1 MWAVISVAHGSS
13 GWVTVERE
21 SPPEP
26 ELPVIF
32 CPIRRRV
39 LTCMVKPQAPGPMN
53 TDLPRHPGPGVLPE
67 TLREGR
73 LVLCEE
79 VARDGAQGKTLL
91 LGPQRVDLLR
101 RTADVLGE
109 HADECLVSMVG
120 FPAIGPG
127 EVDCV
132 RHCLEALDVGYQQVV
147 CRTIERDLLQCI
159 ELMRDAHA
167 GRVLFVVPA
176 SRPLASAMLHATPEE
191 ALEEA
196 VRLLRLGIEEAAGE
210 VSIDVCLADIGRAE
224 PKAVAEAANRLTRE
238 GAEVIMMA
246 DTVGRLHPLG
256 HRDRLT
262 RITRRLEREVCV
274 HAHFHNDLGLA
285 LGLNLQA
292 LELGHRMF
300 GTSWLGLGERSG
312 LGNTEELLGVLAT
325 ATDGQLKDL
334 GTDRDR
340 LGISGWRPER
350 IVETARAA
358 ASVLDMPRR
367 VTDPFVGTGVNSIS
381 TGTPFVA
388 PAAFQPYDAEGV
400 LGVPRRVE
408 LTHLASTRVVVEVA
422 RRLGVELTREAAAT
436 VRDRIKAQAYAS
448 GSARVDLG
456 RVLPRA
462 AGGPQLIPEDQQ
474 PTAGPPDEQGPPAH
488 PGELRPLAR
497 QVTQAQPGELPEAP
511 MQRQARA

>member
-1 MWAVISVAHGSS
+1 
-13 GWVTVERE
+13 
-21 SPPEP
+21 
-26 ELPVIF
+26 
-32 CPIRRRV
+32 
-39 LTCMVKPQAPGPMN
+39 MN
-53 TDLPRHPGPGVLPE
+53 TTLSRHPGPGVLPE
-67 TLREGR
+67 TLRDGR

-79 VARDGAQGKTLL
+79 VARDGAQAKTLL
-91 LGPQRVDLLR
+91 LGPQRVDLFR
-101 RTADVLGE
+101 RTAEVMGE
-109 HADECLVSMVG
+109 YADECLVSMVG

-132 RHCLEALDVGYQQVV
+132 RQCLEALDVGYQQVV

-196 VRLLRLGIEEAAGE
+196 VRLLRLGLEEAAGE

-224 PKAVAEAANRLTRE
+224 PDAVADAANRLTRE

-246 DTVGRLHPLG
+246 DTIGRLHPLG

-262 RITRRLEREVCV
+262 RITRRLEPEVCV

-325 ATDGQLKDL
+325 ATDGQLEDL

-388 PAAFQPYDAEGV
+388 PDAFQPYDAEGV
-400 LGVPRRVE
+400 LEVPRRVE
-408 LTHLASTRVVVEVA
+408 LTHLASTRVVEEVA
-422 RRLGVELTREAAAT
+422 RGLGVKLSREAAAT
-436 VRDRIKAQAYAS
+436 IRDMIKAEAYAS
-448 GSARVDLG
+448 GSARFDLE
-456 RVLPRA
+456 RVLLRA
-462 AGGPQLIPEDQQ
+462 EAKAQSTQDSQQ
-474 PTAGPPDEQGPPAH
+474 ARPDHWVEQELQAQEGKPANQ
-488 PGELRPLAR
+488 AR
-497 QVTQAQPGELPEAP
+497 RVLQAQPCKRPEA
-511 MQRQARA
+511 MGSRQARA

>member
-1 MWAVISVAHGSS
+1 
-13 GWVTVERE
+13 
-21 SPPEP
+21 
-26 ELPVIF
+26 
-32 CPIRRRV
+32 
-39 LTCMVKPQAPGPMN
+39 MN
-53 TDLPRHPGPGVLPE
+53 TAPSRLPGPGALPE

-91 LGPQRVDLLR
+91 LGPERVDLLR
-101 RTADVLGE
+101 RTADVMGE
-109 HADECLVSMVG
+109 HADECLVAMVG

-132 RHCLEALDVGYQQVV
+132 RRCLEALDVGYQQVV
-147 CRTIERDLLQCI
+147 CRTIEQDLLECV

-176 SRPLASAMLHATPEE
+176 SAPLASAMMHTTPAA

-196 VRLLRLGIEEAAGE
+196 VRLLRLGLERSAGQ

-224 PKAVAEAANRLTRE
+224 PEAVADAANRLTRE
-238 GAEVIMMA
+238 GAEVIMLA

-262 RITRRLEREVCV
+262 RITRRLEPEVCI

-312 LGNTEELLGVLAT
+312 LGHTEELLGVLAT
-325 ATDGQLKDL
+325 ATDRQLSDL

-340 LGISGWRPER
+340 LGVSGWRPER
-350 IVETARAA
+350 IAETARAA
-358 ASVLDMPRR
+358 AAALDMPRR

-388 PAAFQPYDAEGV
+388 PEVFQPYDAEGL

-408 LTHLASTRVVVEVA
+408 LTHLASTRVVEEVA
-422 RRLGVELTREAAAT
+422 RGLGVELTREAAARL
-436 VRDRIKAQAYAS
+436 RDLVKAEAYAS
-448 GSARVDLG
+448 GSARVGL
-456 RVLPRA
+456 
-462 AGGPQLIPEDQQ
+462 DQV
-474 PTAGPPDEQGPPAH
+474 
-488 PGELRPLAR
+488 LAR
-497 QVTQAQPGELPEAP
+497 EDEVPGSPLETGDDQREMQGQRTASDELAPQARPVLRAQPGARPQAARS
-511 MQRQARA
+511 RQARA

>member
-1 MWAVISVAHGSS
+1 
-13 GWVTVERE
+13 
-21 SPPEP
+21 
-26 ELPVIF
+26 
-32 CPIRRRV
+32 
-39 LTCMVKPQAPGPMN
+39 MN
-53 TDLPRHPGPGVLPE
+53 TTLSRHPGPGVLPE
-67 TLREGR
+67 TLRDGR

-79 VARDGAQGKTLL
+79 VARDGAQAKTLL
-91 LGPQRVDLLR
+91 LGPQRVDLFR
-101 RTADVLGE
+101 RTAEVMGE
-109 HADECLVSMVG
+109 YADECLVSMVG

-132 RHCLEALDVGYQQVV
+132 RQCLEALDVGYQQVV

-196 VRLLRLGIEEAAGE
+196 VRLLRLGLEEAAGE

-224 PKAVAEAANRLTRE
+224 PDAVADAANRLTRE

-246 DTVGRLHPLG
+246 DTIGRLHPLG

-262 RITRRLEREVCV
+262 RITRRLEPEVCV

-325 ATDGQLKDL
+325 ATDGQLEDL

-388 PAAFQPYDAEGV
+388 PDAFQPYDAEGV
-400 LGVPRRVE
+400 LEVPRRVE
-408 LTHLASTRVVVEVA
+408 LTHLASTRVVEEVA
-422 RRLGVELTREAAAT
+422 RGLGVKLSREAAAT
-436 VRDRIKAQAYAS
+436 IRDMIKAEAYAS
-448 GSARVDLG
+448 GSARFDLE
-456 RVLPRA
+456 RVLLRA
-462 AGGPQLIPEDQQ
+462 EAKAQSTQDSQQ
-474 PTAGPPDEQGPPAH
+474 ARPDHWVEQ
-488 PGELRPLAR
+488 ELQAQELQAQEGKPSAQAR
-497 QVTQAQPGELPEAP
+497 RVLQAQPCKRPEAMGP
-511 MQRQARA
+511 RQARA

>member
-1 MWAVISVAHGSS
+1 
-13 GWVTVERE
+13 
-21 SPPEP
+21 
-26 ELPVIF
+26 
-32 CPIRRRV
+32 
-39 LTCMVKPQAPGPMN
+39 MN
-53 TDLPRHPGPGVLPE
+53 TTLSRHPGPGVLPE
-67 TLREGR
+67 TLRDGR

-79 VARDGAQGKTLL
+79 VARDGAQAKTLL
-91 LGPQRVDLLR
+91 LGPQRVDLFR
-101 RTADVLGE
+101 RTAEVMGE
-109 HADECLVSMVG
+109 YADECLVSMVG

-132 RHCLEALDVGYQQVV
+132 RQCLEALDVGYQQVV

-196 VRLLRLGIEEAAGE
+196 VRLLRLGLEEAAGE

-224 PKAVAEAANRLTRE
+224 PDAVADAANRLTRE

-246 DTVGRLHPLG
+246 DTIGRLHPLG

-262 RITRRLEREVCV
+262 RITRRLEPEVCV

-325 ATDGQLKDL
+325 ATDGQLEDL

-388 PAAFQPYDAEGV
+388 PDAFQPYDAEGV
-400 LGVPRRVE
+400 LDVPRRVE
-408 LTHLASTRVVVEVA
+408 LTHLASTRVVEEVA
-422 RRLGVELTREAAAT
+422 RGLGVELSREAAAT
-436 VRDRIKAQAYAS
+436 IRDMIKAEAYAS
-448 GSARVDLG
+448 GSARFDLE
-456 RVLPRA
+456 RVLLRA
-462 AGGPQLIPEDQQ
+462 EAKAQSTQDSQQ
-474 PTAGPPDEQGPPAH
+474 ARPDHWVEQ
-488 PGELRPLAR
+488 ELQAQEGKPSAQAR
-497 QVTQAQPGELPEAP
+497 RVLQAQPCKRPEA
-511 MQRQARA
+511 MGSRQARA

>member
-101 RTADVLGE
+101 RTAEVMGE

-262 RITRRLEREVCV
+262 RITRRLERDVCV

-436 VRDRIKAQAYAS
+436 VRDRIKAEAYAS

-488 PGELRPLAR
+488 PGELRPLAK
-497 QVTQAQPGELPEAP
+497 QVTQAQPGGLPEAP

>member
-1 MWAVISVAHGSS
+1 
-13 GWVTVERE
+13 
-21 SPPEP
+21 
-26 ELPVIF
+26 
-32 CPIRRRV
+32 
-39 LTCMVKPQAPGPMN
+39 MN
-53 TDLPRHPGPGVLPE
+53 TSRTRLPGPGVLPR
-67 TLREGR
+67 TIRDGR

-91 LGPQRVDLLR
+91 LGPQRMDLFR
-101 RTADVLGE
+101 RTAEVMGE
-109 HADECLVSMVG
+109 HAEECLVSMVG

-132 RHCLEALDVGYQQVV
+132 KHCIEALDVGYQQVV
-147 CRTIERDLLQCI
+147 CRTIERDLLECI

-176 SRPLASAMLHATPEE
+176 SLQLAAAMMHTTPKE
-191 ALEEA
+191 ALAEA
-196 VRLLRLGIEEAAGE
+196 MRLLRLGLERADGE

-224 PKAVAEAANRLTRE
+224 PEAVADAANLLTRE
-238 GAEVIMMA
+238 GAEVIMLA

-262 RITRRLEREVCV
+262 GITRLLDPEVCV

-312 LGNTEELLGVLAT
+312 LGHTEELLGVLAT
-325 ATDGQLKDL
+325 ATDDQLEDL
-334 GTDRDR
+334 GTDRDS

-358 ASVLDMPRR
+358 ATALDMPRR

-388 PAAFQPYDAEGV
+388 PSVFQPYDAEGL
-400 LGVPRRVE
+400 LGVQPTVE
-408 LTHLASTRVVVEVA
+408 LTHLASTRVVEEVA
-422 RRLGVELTREAAAT
+422 RSLDVDLSREAAVAL
-436 VRDRIKAQAYAS
+436 RDRIKSAAYAS
-448 GSARVDLG
+448 GCARVDL
-456 RVLPRA
+456 VDVMARA
-462 AGGPQLIPEDQQ
+462 AVDSRAAETDGPGRRGEPGASSDRSRPGDRVPRTPRTSQSR
-474 PTAGPPDEQGPPAH
+474 PDEGIH
-488 PGELRPLAR
+488 DGWS
-497 QVTQAQPGELPEAP
+497 
-511 MQRQARA
+511 RQASA

>member
-101 RTADVLGE
+101 RTAEVMGE

-262 RITRRLEREVCV
+262 RITRRLEPEVCV

-436 VRDRIKAQAYAS
+436 VRDRIKAEAYAS

-497 QVTQAQPGELPEAP
+497 QVTQAQPGGLPEAP

>member
-1 MWAVISVAHGSS
+1 
-13 GWVTVERE
+13 
-21 SPPEP
+21 
-26 ELPVIF
+26 
-32 CPIRRRV
+32 
-39 LTCMVKPQAPGPMN
+39 MN
-53 TDLPRHPGPGVLPE
+53 TALPRHPGPGVLPE
-67 TLREGR
+67 TLRAGR

-79 VARDGAQGKTLL
+79 VARDGAQAKTLL
-91 LGPQRVDLLR
+91 LGPQRVDLFR
-101 RTADVLGE
+101 RTADVMGE

-147 CRTIERDLLQCI
+147 CRTIERDLLHCI
-159 ELMRDAHA
+159 ELMRGAHA

-176 SRPLASAMLHATPEE
+176 SRQLASAMLHATPEE

-196 VRLLRLGIEEAAGE
+196 VRLLRLGLKEAAGE

-224 PKAVAEAANRLTRE
+224 PDAVAEAANRLTRE
-238 GAEVIMMA
+238 GAEVIMLA
-246 DTVGRLHPLG
+246 DTIGCLHPLG

-262 RITRRLEREVCV
+262 RITRGLDPEVCV

-312 LGNTEELLGVLAT
+312 LGHTEELLGVLAT
-325 ATDGQLKDL
+325 AADGQLQDL

-358 ASVLDMPRR
+358 AGVLNMPRR

-388 PAAFQPYDAEGV
+388 PGAFQPYDAEAV
-400 LGVPRRVE
+400 LEVPRRVE

-422 RRLGVELTREAAAT
+422 RGLGVELTREAAAA
-436 VRDRIKAQAYAS
+436 VRDRIKAEAYAS

-456 RVLPRA
+456 RVLPSA
-462 AGGPQLIPEDQQ
+462 AGGPQLNPEDPQ
-474 PTAGPPDEQGPPAH
+474 ANHGPPVEQGPPAH
-488 PGELRPLAR
+488 QGELRPLAR
-497 QVTQAQPGELPEAP
+497 QVPQATPGEGPEAT

>member
-1 MWAVISVAHGSS
+1 
-13 GWVTVERE
+13 
-21 SPPEP
+21 
-26 ELPVIF
+26 
-32 CPIRRRV
+32 
-39 LTCMVKPQAPGPMN
+39 MN
-53 TDLPRHPGPGVLPE
+53 TSSHRLPGPGVLRE
-67 TLREGR
+67 TIRDGR

-91 LGPQRVDLLR
+91 LGPQRVDLFR
-101 RTADVLGE
+101 RTAEVMGE
-109 HADECLVSMVG
+109 HADECLVSMLG

-132 RHCLEALDVGYQQVV
+132 RQCIEALDVGYQQVV
-147 CRTIERDLLQCI
+147 CRTLERDLVQCI
-159 ELMRDAHA
+159 ELMRGARA

-176 SRPLASAMLHATPEE
+176 SRPLAAAMMHAAPEE

-196 VRLLRLGIEEAAGE
+196 VRLLRLGLERAAGE

-224 PKAVAEAANRLTRE
+224 PEAVADAANRLTRE
-238 GAEVIMMA
+238 GAEVIMLA

-262 RITRRLEREVCV
+262 RITRRLEPEVCV

-312 LGNTEELLGVLAT
+312 LGHTEELLGLLAT
-325 ATDGQLKDL
+325 ATDEQLGEL

-340 LGISGWRPER
+340 LGVSGWRPER
-350 IVETARAA
+350 IVETARIAA
-358 ASVLDMPRR
+358 AALDMPRR

-388 PAAFQPYDAEGV
+388 PDVFQPYDAEGL
-400 LGVPRRVE
+400 LGVPRTVE
-408 LTHLASTRVVVEVA
+408 LTHLASTRVVEEVA
-422 RRLGVELTREAAAT
+422 RERGL
-436 VRDRIKAQAYAS
+436 
-448 GSARVDLG
+448 
-456 RVLPRA
+456 
-462 AGGPQLIPEDQQ
+462 
-474 PTAGPPDEQGPPAH
+474 
-488 PGELRPLAR
+488 
-497 QVTQAQPGELPEAP
+497 
-511 MQRQARA
+511 

>member
-1 MWAVISVAHGSS
+1 
-13 GWVTVERE
+13 
-21 SPPEP
+21 
-26 ELPVIF
+26 
-32 CPIRRRV
+32 
-39 LTCMVKPQAPGPMN
+39 MN
-53 TDLPRHPGPGVLPE
+53 TTLSRHPGPGVLPE
-67 TLREGR
+67 TLRDGR

-79 VARDGAQGKTLL
+79 VARDGAQAKTLL
-91 LGPQRVDLLR
+91 LGPQRVDLFR
-101 RTADVLGE
+101 RTAEVMGE
-109 HADECLVSMVG
+109 YADECLVSMVG

-132 RHCLEALDVGYQQVV
+132 RQCLEALDVGYQQVV

-196 VRLLRLGIEEAAGE
+196 VRLLRLGLEEAAGE

-224 PKAVAEAANRLTRE
+224 PDAVADAANRLTRE

-246 DTVGRLHPLG
+246 DTIGRLHPLG

-262 RITRRLEREVCV
+262 RITRRLEPEVCV

-325 ATDGQLKDL
+325 ATDGQLEDL

-388 PAAFQPYDAEGV
+388 PDAFQPYDAEGV
-400 LGVPRRVE
+400 LEVPRRVE
-408 LTHLASTRVVVEVA
+408 LTHLASTRVVEEVA
-422 RRLGVELTREAAAT
+422 RGLGVELTREAAAT
-436 VRDRIKAQAYAS
+436 IRDLIKAEAYAS
-448 GSARVDLG
+448 GSARFDLE
-456 RVLPRA
+456 RVLLRA
-462 AGGPQLIPEDQQ
+462 EMKAQSAQDSQQ
-474 PTAGPPDEQGPPAH
+474 ARPDHWVEQ
-488 PGELRPLAR
+488 ELQAQEGKPSAQAR
-497 QVTQAQPGELPEAP
+497 RVLQAQPCKRPEAVGP
-511 MQRQARA
+511 RQARA

>member
-1 MWAVISVAHGSS
+1 
-13 GWVTVERE
+13 
-21 SPPEP
+21 
-26 ELPVIF
+26 
-32 CPIRRRV
+32 
-39 LTCMVKPQAPGPMN
+39 MN
-53 TDLPRHPGPGVLPE
+53 TSRTRLPGPGVLPR
-67 TLREGR
+67 TIRDGR

-101 RTADVLGE
+101 RTAEVMGE

-262 RITRRLEREVCV
+262 RITRRLEPEVCV

-436 VRDRIKAQAYAS
+436 VRDRIKAEAYAS

-497 QVTQAQPGELPEAP
+497 QVTQAQPGGLPEAP

>member
-101 RTADVLGE
+101 RTAEVMGE

-176 SRPLASAMLHATPEE
+176 SRPLASAMLHATPDE

-196 VRLLRLGIEEAAGE
+196 VRLLRLGVEEAAGE

-325 ATDGQLKDL
+325 ATDGQLEDL

-436 VRDRIKAQAYAS
+436 VRDRIKAEAYAS

-497 QVTQAQPGELPEAP
+497 QVTQAQPGGLPEAP

>member
-1 MWAVISVAHGSS
+1 
-13 GWVTVERE
+13 
-21 SPPEP
+21 
-26 ELPVIF
+26 
-32 CPIRRRV
+32 
-39 LTCMVKPQAPGPMN
+39 MN
-53 TDLPRHPGPGVLPE
+53 TTLSRHPGPGVLPE
-67 TLREGR
+67 TLRDGR

-79 VARDGAQGKTLL
+79 VARDGAQAKTLL
-91 LGPQRVDLLR
+91 LGPQRVDLFR
-101 RTADVLGE
+101 RTAEVMGE
-109 HADECLVSMVG
+109 YADECLVSMVG

-132 RHCLEALDVGYQQVV
+132 RQCLEALDVGYQQVV

-196 VRLLRLGIEEAAGE
+196 VRLLRLGLEEAAGE

-224 PKAVAEAANRLTRE
+224 PDAVADAANRLTRE

-246 DTVGRLHPLG
+246 DTIGRLHPLG

-262 RITRRLEREVCV
+262 RITRRLEPEVCV

-325 ATDGQLKDL
+325 ATDGQLEDL

-388 PAAFQPYDAEGV
+388 PDAFQPYDAEGV
-400 LGVPRRVE
+400 LEVPRRVE
-408 LTHLASTRVVVEVA
+408 LTHLASTRVVEEVA
-422 RRLGVELTREAAAT
+422 RGLGVKLSREAAAT
-436 VRDRIKAQAYAS
+436 IRDMIKAEAYAS
-448 GSARVDLG
+448 GSARFDLE
-456 RVLPRA
+456 RVLLRA
-462 AGGPQLIPEDQQ
+462 EAKAQSTQDSQQ
-474 PTAGPPDEQGPPAH
+474 ARPDHWVEQ
-488 PGELRPLAR
+488 ELQAQEGKPSAQAR
-497 QVTQAQPGELPEAP
+497 RVLQAQPCKRPEA
-511 MQRQARA
+511 MGSRQARA

>member
-1 MWAVISVAHGSS
+1 
-13 GWVTVERE
+13 
-21 SPPEP
+21 
-26 ELPVIF
+26 
-32 CPIRRRV
+32 
-39 LTCMVKPQAPGPMN
+39 MN
-53 TDLPRHPGPGVLPE
+53 TTLSRHPGPGVLPE
-67 TLREGR
+67 TLRDGR

-79 VARDGAQGKTLL
+79 VARDGAQAKTLL
-91 LGPQRVDLLR
+91 LGPQRVDLFR
-101 RTADVLGE
+101 RTAEVMGE
-109 HADECLVSMVG
+109 YADECLVSMVG

-132 RHCLEALDVGYQQVV
+132 RQCLEALDVGYQQVV

-196 VRLLRLGIEEAAGE
+196 VRLLRLGLEEAAGE

-224 PKAVAEAANRLTRE
+224 PDAVADAANRLTRE

-246 DTVGRLHPLG
+246 DTIGRLHPLG

-262 RITRRLEREVCV
+262 RITRRLEPEVCV

-325 ATDGQLKDL
+325 ATDGQLEDL

-388 PAAFQPYDAEGV
+388 PDAFQPYDAEGV
-400 LGVPRRVE
+400 LEVPRRVE
-408 LTHLASTRVVVEVA
+408 LTHLASTRVVEEVA
-422 RRLGVELTREAAAT
+422 RGLGVELSREAAAT
-436 VRDRIKAQAYAS
+436 IRDMIKAEAYAS
-448 GSARVDLG
+448 GSARFDLE
-456 RVLPRA
+456 RVLLRA
-462 AGGPQLIPEDQQ
+462 EAKAQSTQDSQQ
-474 PTAGPPDEQGPPAH
+474 ARPDHWVEQELQAQEGKPANQ
-488 PGELRPLAR
+488 AR
-497 QVTQAQPGELPEAP
+497 RVLQAQPCKRPEA
-511 MQRQARA
+511 MGSRQARA

>member
-1 MWAVISVAHGSS
+1 
-13 GWVTVERE
+13 
-21 SPPEP
+21 
-26 ELPVIF
+26 
-32 CPIRRRV
+32 
-39 LTCMVKPQAPGPMN
+39 MN
-53 TDLPRHPGPGVLPE
+53 TTLSRHPGPGVLPE
-67 TLREGR
+67 TLRDGR

-79 VARDGAQGKTLL
+79 VARDGAQAKTLL
-91 LGPQRVDLLR
+91 LGPQRVDLFR
-101 RTADVLGE
+101 RTAEVMGE
-109 HADECLVSMVG
+109 YADECLVSMVG

-132 RHCLEALDVGYQQVV
+132 RQCLEALDVGYQQVV

-196 VRLLRLGIEEAAGE
+196 VRLLRLGLEEAAGE

-224 PKAVAEAANRLTRE
+224 PDAVADAANRLTRE

-246 DTVGRLHPLG
+246 DTIGRLHPLG

-262 RITRRLEREVCV
+262 RITRRLEPEVCV

-325 ATDGQLKDL
+325 ATDGQLEDL

-388 PAAFQPYDAEGV
+388 PDAFQPYDAEGV
-400 LGVPRRVE
+400 LDVPRRVE
-408 LTHLASTRVVVEVA
+408 LTHLASTRVVEEVA
-422 RRLGVELTREAAAT
+422 RGLGVKLSREAAAT
-436 VRDRIKAQAYAS
+436 IRDMIKAEAYAS
-448 GSARVDLG
+448 GSARFDLE
-456 RVLPRA
+456 RVLLRA
-462 AGGPQLIPEDQQ
+462 EAKAQSTQDSQQ
-474 PTAGPPDEQGPPAH
+474 ARPDHWVEQELQAQESKPANQ
-488 PGELRPLAR
+488 AR
-497 QVTQAQPGELPEAP
+497 RVLQAQPCKRPEA
-511 MQRQARA
+511 MGSRQARA

>member
-1 MWAVISVAHGSS
+1 
-13 GWVTVERE
+13 
-21 SPPEP
+21 
-26 ELPVIF
+26 
-32 CPIRRRV
+32 
-39 LTCMVKPQAPGPMN
+39 MN
-53 TDLPRHPGPGVLPE
+53 TTLSRHPGPGVLPE
-67 TLREGR
+67 TLRDGR

-79 VARDGAQGKTLL
+79 VARDGAQAKTLL
-91 LGPQRVDLLR
+91 LGPQRVDLFR
-101 RTADVLGE
+101 RTAEVMGE
-109 HADECLVSMVG
+109 YADECLVSMVG

-132 RHCLEALDVGYQQVV
+132 RQCLEALDVGYQQVV

-196 VRLLRLGIEEAAGE
+196 VRLLRLGLEEAAGE

-224 PKAVAEAANRLTRE
+224 PDAVADAANRLTRE

-246 DTVGRLHPLG
+246 DTIGRLHPLG

-262 RITRRLEREVCV
+262 RITRRLEPEVCV

-325 ATDGQLKDL
+325 ATDGQLEDL

-388 PAAFQPYDAEGV
+388 PDAFQPYDAEGV
-400 LGVPRRVE
+400 LEVPRRVE
-408 LTHLASTRVVVEVA
+408 LTHLASTRVVEEVA
-422 RRLGVELTREAAAT
+422 RGLGVKLSREAAAT
-436 VRDRIKAQAYAS
+436 IRDMIKAEAYAS
-448 GSARVDLG
+448 GSARFDLE
-456 RVLPRA
+456 RVLLRA
-462 AGGPQLIPEDQQ
+462 EAKAQSTQDSQQ
-474 PTAGPPDEQGPPAH
+474 ARPDHWVKQ
-488 PGELRPLAR
+488 ELQAQEGKPSAQAR
-497 QVTQAQPGELPEAP
+497 RVLQAQPCKRPEAMGP
-511 MQRQARA
+511 RQARA

>member
-1 MWAVISVAHGSS
+1 M
-13 GWVTVERE
+13 
-21 SPPEP
+21 
-26 ELPVIF
+26 
-32 CPIRRRV
+32 
-39 LTCMVKPQAPGPMN
+39 
-53 TDLPRHPGPGVLPE
+53 
-67 TLREGR
+67 
-73 LVLCEE
+73 
-79 VARDGAQGKTLL
+79 ARDGAQAKTLL
-91 LGPQRVDLLR
+91 LGPQRVDLFR
-101 RTADVLGE
+101 RTAEVMGE
-109 HADECLVSMVG
+109 YADECLVSMVG

-132 RHCLEALDVGYQQVV
+132 RQCLEALDVGYQQVV

-196 VRLLRLGIEEAAGE
+196 VRLLRLGLEEAAGE

-224 PKAVAEAANRLTRE
+224 PDAVADAANRLTRE

-246 DTVGRLHPLG
+246 DTIGRLHPLG

-262 RITRRLEREVCV
+262 RITRRLEPEVCV

-325 ATDGQLKDL
+325 ATDGQLEDL

-388 PAAFQPYDAEGV
+388 PDAFQPYDAEGV
-400 LGVPRRVE
+400 LDVPRRVE
-408 LTHLASTRVVVEVA
+408 LTHLASTRVVEEVA
-422 RRLGVELTREAAAT
+422 RGLGVELSREAAAT
-436 VRDRIKAQAYAS
+436 IRDMIKAEAYAS
-448 GSARVDLG
+448 GSARFDLE
-456 RVLPRA
+456 RVLLRA
-462 AGGPQLIPEDQQ
+462 EAKAQSTQDSQQ
-474 PTAGPPDEQGPPAH
+474 ARPDHWVEQ
-488 PGELRPLAR
+488 ELQAQEGKPSAQAR
-497 QVTQAQPGELPEAP
+497 RVLQAQPCKRPEA
-511 MQRQARA
+511 MGSRQARA

>member
-1 MWAVISVAHGSS
+1 
-13 GWVTVERE
+13 
-21 SPPEP
+21 
-26 ELPVIF
+26 
-32 CPIRRRV
+32 
-39 LTCMVKPQAPGPMN
+39 MN
-53 TDLPRHPGPGVLPE
+53 TSLSHLPGPGTLPE

-79 VARDGAQGKTLL
+79 VARDGAQAKTLL
-91 LGPQRVDLLR
+91 LGPQRVDLFR
-101 RTADVLGE
+101 RTAEVLGE

-132 RHCLEALDVGYQQVV
+132 RQCLEALDVGYQQVV

-159 ELMRDAHA
+159 ELVRDAHA

-176 SRPLASAMLHATPEE
+176 SRPLAAAMLHTTPEE

-196 VRLLRLGIEEAAGE
+196 VRLLRLGLEHAAGE

-224 PKAVAEAANRLTRE
+224 PEAVADAANRLTRE

-256 HRDRLT
+256 HRERLT
-262 RITRRLEREVCV
+262 EITRRLEPEVCV

-325 ATDGQLKDL
+325 ATDDQLEDL

-340 LGISGWRPER
+340 LGITGWRPER

-358 ASVLDMPRR
+358 AAALDLPRR

-388 PAAFQPYDAEGV
+388 PGVFQPYDAEA
-400 LGVPRRVE
+400 LLDVPRRVE
-408 LTHLASTRVVVEVA
+408 LTHLASTRVVEEVA
-422 RRLGVELTREAAAT
+422 RELGVELGREAAAT
-436 VRDRIKAQAYAS
+436 LRDLIKAEAYAS
-448 GSARVDLG
+448 GSARVDLD
-456 RVLPRA
+456 RVLARA
-462 AGGPQLIPEDQQ
+462 AAEAQLTRKDQQ
-474 PTAGPPDEQGPPAH
+474 AQQVEQAH
-488 PGELRPLAR
+488 QGELTPKV
-497 QVTQAQPGELPEAP
+497 QPAQPGKRSEDTRS
-511 MQRQARA
+511 RQARA

>member
-1 MWAVISVAHGSS
+1 
-13 GWVTVERE
+13 
-21 SPPEP
+21 
-26 ELPVIF
+26 
-32 CPIRRRV
+32 
-39 LTCMVKPQAPGPMN
+39 MN
-53 TDLPRHPGPGVLPE
+53 TARTHLPGPGILPR
-67 TLREGR
+67 TIRDGR

-91 LGPQRVDLLR
+91 LGPQRVDLFR
-101 RTADVLGE
+101 RTADVMGE

-132 RHCLEALDVGYQQVV
+132 KHCIEALDVGYQQVV
-147 CRTIERDLLQCI
+147 CRTIERDLLECI
-159 ELMRDAHA
+159 ALMKTAHA

-176 SRPLASAMLHATPEE
+176 SVPLAAAMLHATPEE

-196 VRLLRLGIEEAAGE
+196 VRLLRLGLERADGE

-224 PKAVAEAANRLTRE
+224 PEAVADAANLLTRE
-238 GAEVIMMA
+238 GAEVIMLA

-262 RITRRLEREVCV
+262 RITDRLDPEVCV

-312 LGNTEELLGVLAT
+312 LGHTEELLGVLAT
-325 ATDGQLKDL
+325 ATNGQLEDL
-334 GTDRDR
+334 GTDRDS
-340 LGISGWRPER
+340 LGISGWRADR

-358 ASVLDMPRR
+358 AAALDMPRR

-388 PAAFQPYDAEGV
+388 PAVFQPYDAEGL
-400 LGVPRRVE
+400 LGVPRTVE
-408 LTHLASTRVVVEVA
+408 LTHLASTRVVEEVA
-422 RRLGVELTREAAAT
+422 RALGVELSREAAVAL
-436 VRDRIKAQAYAS
+436 RDRVKAAAYAS
-448 GSARVDLG
+448 GTARVDPVDAMPSPAMDPG
-456 RVLPRA
+456 TPGAADPGRRSQPGASGRRSRVLERSSGDPRRSQA
-462 AGGPQLIPEDQQ
+462 R
-474 PTAGPPDEQGPPAH
+474 PDEGTDVAWS
-488 PGELRPLAR
+488 
-497 QVTQAQPGELPEAP
+497 
-511 MQRQARA
+511 RQASA

>member
-1 MWAVISVAHGSS
+1 
-13 GWVTVERE
+13 
-21 SPPEP
+21 
-26 ELPVIF
+26 
-32 CPIRRRV
+32 
-39 LTCMVKPQAPGPMN
+39 
-53 TDLPRHPGPGVLPE
+53 
-67 TLREGR
+67 
-73 LVLCEE
+73 
-79 VARDGAQGKTLL
+79 VARDGAQAKTLL
-91 LGPQRVDLLR
+91 LGPQRVDLFR
-101 RTADVLGE
+101 RTADVMGE

-132 RHCLEALDVGYQQVV
+132 RHCLKALDVGYQQVV
-147 CRTIERDLLQCI
+147 CRTIERDLLHCI
-159 ELMRDAHA
+159 ELMRGAHA

-176 SRPLASAMLHATPEE
+176 SRQLASAMMHATPEG

-196 VRLLRLGIEEAAGE
+196 VRLLRLGLEVAAGE

-224 PKAVAEAANRLTRE
+224 PDAVAEAANRLTRE
-238 GAEVIMMA
+238 GAEVIMLA
-246 DTVGRLHPLG
+246 DTIGRLHPLG

-262 RITRRLEREVCV
+262 RITRGLEPEVCV

-312 LGNTEELLGVLAT
+312 LGHTEELLGVLAT
-325 ATDGQLKDL
+325 ATDGQLRDL
-334 GTDRDR
+334 GTNRDR

-358 ASVLDMPRR
+358 AAVLNMPRR

-388 PAAFQPYDAEGV
+388 PGAFQPYDPEAV
-400 LGVPRRVE
+400 LEVPRRVE

-422 RRLGVELTREAAAT
+422 RGLGVELTPEAAAA
-436 VRDRIKAQAYAS
+436 VRDRIKAEAYAS

-456 RVLPRA
+456 RVMPSA
-462 AGGPQLIPEDQQ
+462 VGGPHMNPEDPQ
-474 PTAGPPDEQGPPAH
+474 AHDGPLVEQGPPAH
-488 PGELRPLAR
+488 QGELRPLAR
-497 QVTQAQPGELPEAP
+497 QVPQARTGEDPEATR
-511 MQRQARA
+511 QRQARA

>member
-1 MWAVISVAHGSS
+1 
-13 GWVTVERE
+13 
-21 SPPEP
+21 
-26 ELPVIF
+26 
-32 CPIRRRV
+32 
-39 LTCMVKPQAPGPMN
+39 MN
-53 TDLPRHPGPGVLPE
+53 TTLSRHPGPGVLPE
-67 TLREGR
+67 TLRDGR

-79 VARDGAQGKTLL
+79 VARDGAQAKTLL
-91 LGPQRVDLLR
+91 LGPQRVDLFR
-101 RTADVLGE
+101 RTAEVMGE
-109 HADECLVSMVG
+109 YADECLVSMVG

-132 RHCLEALDVGYQQVV
+132 RQCLEALDVGYQQVV

-196 VRLLRLGIEEAAGE
+196 VRLLRLGLEEAAGE

-224 PKAVAEAANRLTRE
+224 PDAVADAANRLTRE

-246 DTVGRLHPLG
+246 DTIGRLHPLG

-262 RITRRLEREVCV
+262 RITRRLEPEVCV

-325 ATDGQLKDL
+325 ATDGQLEDL

-388 PAAFQPYDAEGV
+388 PDAFQPYDAEGV
-400 LGVPRRVE
+400 LEVPRRVE
-408 LTHLASTRVVVEVA
+408 LTHLASTRVVEEVA
-422 RRLGVELTREAAAT
+422 RGLGVKLSREAAAT
-436 VRDRIKAQAYAS
+436 IRDMIKAEAYAS
-448 GSARVDLG
+448 GSARFDLE
-456 RVLPRA
+456 RVLLRA
-462 AGGPQLIPEDQQ
+462 EAKAQSTQDSQQ
-474 PTAGPPDEQGPPAH
+474 ARPDHWVEQ
-488 PGELRPLAR
+488 ELQAQEGKPSAQAR
-497 QVTQAQPGELPEAP
+497 RVLQAQPCKRPEAMGP
-511 MQRQARA
+511 RQARA